1 MSTESRSGKMF
12 TRFASPRSIQHQS
25 VFRHDCLRHCALF
38 KERDPRFLQSLLEEL
53 SVEIFHPGEVIMR
66 EGDAGDT
73 FYVLNVGKVEVLNG
87 QNVVAVLEGGNSF
100 GEMTLLGVSNVRT
113 CTIRALEFCDCRVIS
128 NRSFQRVLQM
138 FSDEKVFFDG
148 LAMERKVDLHR
159 KLSVTSDPSPFRRR
173 RTSAHSPA
181 TASKRSLQLA
191 PPLERA
197 TAAPSR
203 QAPTHAR
210 LSDVSRCFR
219 SFRRRSAPPG
229 LPRPGAAPAHPPG
242 PPRWAELERALGGL
256 RRPGSGAC

>member
-191 PPLERA
+191 PPLERRSGGRA
-197 TAAPSR
+197 PRGERLAGQSPARGGACPGAPPSAAAAAGKTRAAPRGLRAVAAAAS
-203 QAPTHAR
+203 
-210 LSDVSRCFR
+210 
-219 SFRRRSAPPG
+219 SAPGSP
-229 LPRPGAAPAHPPG
+229 PRPSG
-242 PPRWAELERALGGL
+242 P
-256 RRPGSGAC
+256 